1 MSLQF
6 VNSSIRRPVALF
18 AADGSLEQQGRQQEE
33 TYQKGADPM
42 PRTMPHTSEVGDQI
56 GEALNNRTRATK
68 GLAED
73 VADQVTRL
81 ALANIR
87 QMIFYLSHKN
97 RKT

>member
-18 AADGSLEQQGRQQEE
+18 AADGLLEQQEE